1 MKELIIE
8 WLEGCTEEQLGVIV
22 AFLRALLKK

>member
-1 MKELIIE
+1 MKELIIQ

-22 AFLRALLKK
+22 MFLHSFLKK